1 MHLPFPQGQSLFVIQ
16 GFDDPTGSH
25 RGIAAFCWDLM
36 LAGQPQSASN
46 GIPFFAAASGTV
58 DFVKQD
64 NFSGGA
70 GPANVISI
78 KEADHEFCDYLHLRQ
93 NSAAVTKG
101 AQVAFGTALAD
112 VGDTG
117 AAQGAFHLHMAVT
130 NLGEGNKSSGGTF
143 VTIPSAF
150 LDYQAADDQGSTW
163 RHVSKGTSTVGQWI
177 RRPELISPRVPG
189 RAYVNAVSRSADKL
203 DVFLTDSNGVIFTA
217 AWQPEFADWWHG
229 WWELRG
235 GRAASGAPVHCVA
248 RNLDKVDVFVSGT
261 DASVYTAAWEPAFT
275 DWWHGWW
282 GVKGGRTALSA
293 HVTAVSRSADKLDVF
308 VVGTDGQVY
317 TAAWEPAFAD
327 GWHGWWRIGN
337 IQVPQGAPINV
348 VSRSQ
353 DKLDVFVTDVNGV
366 VQTAAWEPG
375 FGSRHGWW
383 ELRGGRAAPGAPVN
397 AVSRSRDKLDVFV
410 TGTDG
415 RVYTA
420 AWEASFTDGWH
431 GWWPIGSIQVPQGSP
446 VNAASRST
454 DKLDVFVTDTNGV
467 VQTAAWEPGFTSG
480 HGWWELRSGRAVPGA
495 PVTAV
500 SRSRDKLDV
509 FVVGTDGR
517 VYTAAWEPTF
527 ADGWHGWWAMGR

>member
-1 MHLPFPQGQSLFVIQ
+1 MTLSAGATLRGVSNTRDAAADRQQLPVGAGTLMHLPFPQGQSLFVIQ

-25 RGIAAFCWDLM
+25 SGIAAFCWDLM

-317 TAAWEPAFAD
+317 TAAWEPTFAD
-327 GWHGWWRIGN
+327 GWHGWWRMATSKFRKGH
-337 IQVPQGAPINV
+337 PSTWSP
-348 VSRSQ
+348 
-353 DKLDVFVTDVNGV
+353 
-366 VQTAAWEPG
+366 AART
-375 FGSRHGWW
+375 S
-383 ELRGGRAAPGAPVN
+383 
-397 AVSRSRDKLDVFV
+397 
-410 TGTDG
+410 
-415 RVYTA
+415 
-420 AWEASFTDGWH
+420 
-431 GWWPIGSIQVPQGSP
+431 
-446 VNAASRST
+446 ST
-454 DKLDVFVTDTNGV
+454 Y
-467 VQTAAWEPGFTSG
+467 S
-480 HGWWELRSGRAVPGA
+480 
-495 PVTAV
+495 
-500 SRSRDKLDV
+500 
-509 FVVGTDGR
+509 
-517 VYTAAWEPTF
+517 
-527 ADGWHGWWAMGR
+527 

>member
-25 RGIAAFCWDLM
+25 SGIAAFCWDLM

-93 NSAAVTKG
+93 NSAAVTNG

-117 AAQGAFHLHMAVT
+117 AARGAFHLHMAVT

-203 DVFLTDSNGVIFTA
+203 DVFVTDSNGVIFTA
-217 AWQPEFADWWHG
+217 AWQPEFVDWWHG

-275 DWWHGWW
+275 DWWHA
-282 GVKGGRTALSA
+282 GGES
-293 HVTAVSRSADKLDVF
+293 KE
-308 VVGTDGQVY
+308 
-317 TAAWEPAFAD
+317 AA
-327 GWHGWWRIGN
+327 
-337 IQVPQGAPINV
+337 
-348 VSRSQ
+348 
-353 DKLDVFVTDVNGV
+353 
-366 VQTAAWEPG
+366 
-375 FGSRHGWW
+375 RHSPHT
-383 ELRGGRAAPGAPVN
+383 LL
-397 AVSRSRDKLDVFV
+397 RSRAVLTSWTFSSSAPTDRCTQRPGNLHSLMAG
-410 TGTDG
+410 TGGGVLATSKFRKG
-415 RVYTA
+415 HPSTWSPA
-420 AWEASFTDGWH
+420 ARTS
-431 GWWPIGSIQVPQGSP
+431 
-446 VNAASRST
+446 ST
-454 DKLDVFVTDTNGV
+454 Y
-467 VQTAAWEPGFTSG
+467 S
-480 HGWWELRSGRAVPGA
+480 
-495 PVTAV
+495 
-500 SRSRDKLDV
+500 
-509 FVVGTDGR
+509 
-517 VYTAAWEPTF
+517 
-527 ADGWHGWWAMGR
+527 